1 MVHYLLTFLSI
12 ILQAVLEKQSYM
24 LIGRHDIEKLMRIDP
39 SSAYLPNL
47 LGQLNVESN
56 SSDAETIEAELE
68 LGELL
73 LNLRPIKQVCFSVY
87 TNKLLF
93 LLNDIIFFLFFSGIL
108 LNTLG
113 FLPIY
118 YASLVTLLYF
128 CFRKT

>member
-68 LGELL
+68 LSELL
-73 LNLRPIKQVCFSVY
+73 LSLRPIKQVWFSV
-87 TNKLLF
+87 
-93 LLNDIIFFLFFSGIL
+93 
-108 LNTLG
+108 
-113 FLPIY
+113 
-118 YASLVTLLYF
+118 
-128 CFRKT
+128 